1 MKDSTDFILRLQQR
15 FEKGLPGRAH
25 QYKMANAVRQ
35 NFKFQPTPS
44 DATLACVLILL
55 HLQNEHWHLV
65 LMERT
70 HAPNDK
76 HAGQVSFPGG
86 RFEETDISPKHC
98 ALREA
103 QEEVGIDPNKIVI
116 IGQMTELYIPV
127 SGFQVLPFLGYTT
140 QPLDFAAQ
148 PSEVQHIITPPLSTL
163 TNPDNLKLMDKRIN
177 ETTTLYS
184 IPYYDVMGREVWGAT
199 AMMIAELVEI
209 LNTLD

>member
-15 FEKGLPGRAH
+15 FDKGLPGREY
-25 QYKMANAVRQ
+25 QYKMANATRQ
-35 NFKFQPTPS
+35 NFKFQPAPA

-55 HLQNEHWHLV
+55 HLQQEQWHIV

-76 HAGQVSFPGG
+76 HAGQISFPGG
-86 RFEETDISPKHC
+86 RFEASDISPKHC

-103 QEEVGIDPNKIVI
+103 QEEIGIDPNKITV

-127 SGFQVLPFLGYTT
+127 SGFHVLPFLGYTT
-140 QPLDFAAQ
+140 QPLDFTAQ
-148 PSEVQHIITPPLSTL
+148 PSEVRHILTPPLSTL
-163 TNPDNLKLMDKRIN
+163 TNPDNLKFMDKWIN
-177 ETTTLYS
+177 EKLTLYG

-199 AMMIAELVEI
+199 AMMISELIEL